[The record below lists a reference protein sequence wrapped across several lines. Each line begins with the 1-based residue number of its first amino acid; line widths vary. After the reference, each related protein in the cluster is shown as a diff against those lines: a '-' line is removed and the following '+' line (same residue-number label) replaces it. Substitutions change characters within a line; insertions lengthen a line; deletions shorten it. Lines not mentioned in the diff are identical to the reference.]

1 MHANIDSVEVTG
13 DCCFEIE
20 ANNGDYETV
29 DPEFPS
35 DITTFFNMT
44 ILYQP
49 YKIYVYNRWRI
60 QDNTCKH

>member
-29 DPEFPS
+29 DPENPRVVF
-35 DITTFFNMT
+35 DTTFYIHT
-44 ILYQP
+44 
-49 YKIYVYNRWRI
+49 IYVYNS
-60 QDNTCKH
+60 C